1 MDYPKEAIKPKEVV
15 IEQGYVKPVTA
26 DDIPYTFKV
35 TRIVSGLPYP
45 KQGHIYLVVTTPT
58 HTAVEL
64 IKANLPY
71 AVKDTIAKSFV
82 WRIVNYGTNN

>member
-15 IEQGYVKPVTA
+15 VEQVIVTA

-35 TRIVSGLPYP
+35 KRIVSGLPYP
-45 KQGHIYLVVTTPT
+45 KQGHIYLVVKTPT

-71 AVKDTIAKSFV
+71 AVKDTIAKSLV
-82 WRIVNYGTNN
+82 WRIVNYEV